1 MDNHI
6 GVGMGTRK
14 LDTET
19 RQRQIVESALQITFE
34 QGLSGLSLTELA
46 SRSGLVPAGI
56 YRHFKG
62 KDQIVDAVL
71 DFLRDRLFAFVDA
84 TREETP
90 DAIERLHLLLSRHLK
105 LLLENPGIPQ
115 VVFSEGIFFPD
126 SNGFSKTREI
136 IEGYLERVAG
146 IVREGQESGRI
157 QPGLDPRMVSVMF
170 FGMIL
175 PAVIV
180 SRATSG
186 EFDAIEH
193 VENAWP
199 TFVSAIAVHSHD

>member
-1 MDNHI
+1 
-6 GVGMGTRK
+6 MGTRK

-19 RQRQIVESALQITFE
+19 RQRQIVEAALQITLE
-34 QGLSGLSLTELA
+34 SGLSGLSMTELA

-62 KDQIVDAVL
+62 KDDIVDAVL
-71 DFLRDRLFAFVDA
+71 DYLRDRLFAFVEAIRETTHDA
-84 TREETP
+84 L
-90 DAIERLHLLLSRHLK
+90 ERLRLLLVRHLG

-115 VVFSEGIFFPD
+115 VVFSEGIFSPD
-126 SNGFSKTREI
+126 SSGFTKTREI
-136 IEGYLERVAG
+136 IEGYLERVAH
-146 IVREGQESGRI
+146 IVREGQDSGRI
-157 QPGLDPRMVSVMF
+157 NPGLDPKTVSVMF

-180 SRATSG
+180 SRATLG
-186 EFDAIEH
+186 EFDAMKH

-199 TFVSAIAVHSHD
+199 TFVRAIAVDPDD